1 MNAAVRLYFTPGYF
15 LIFASLENHRSKPVF
30 TQRQRQRACF
40 RATPLIYTGESPATT
55 KRGKLEKHGDV
66 GKFGDANVFVRGI
79 LKASDTSVA

>member
-1 MNAAVRLYFTPGYF
+1 MNAAVRLYFTHGYF

-40 RATPLIYTGESPATT
+40 RATLLIYTGK

-66 GKFGDANVFVRGI
+66 GKFGEANVFVFFVRGI